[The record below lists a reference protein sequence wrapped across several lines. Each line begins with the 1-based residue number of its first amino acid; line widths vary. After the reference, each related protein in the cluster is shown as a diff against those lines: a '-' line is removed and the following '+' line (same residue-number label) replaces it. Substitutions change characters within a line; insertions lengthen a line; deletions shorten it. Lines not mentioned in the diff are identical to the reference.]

1 MTAYDYC
8 STQGNNQNAGV
19 YTINITKIFEILFI
33 LIIHMSSVKRIF
45 VFEHSV
51 MTNFNCA
58 CPAIQRGQG
67 SGFLSEGS
75 S

>member
-1 MTAYDYC
+1 MLA
-8 STQGNNQNAGV
+8 TQMLSQFPENR
-19 YTINITKIFEILFI
+19 IT
-33 LIIHMSSVKRIF
+33 LIAMPYFLLVNSSEYVGHVKRICA
-45 VFEHSV
+45 FEHSV